1 MSKAIKLYM
10 PSVRKMCIAQW
21 EKDGRKGAFLRVYVD
36 PKSGLIYYDTMA
48 DRFPLVGWV
57 IAKVKGVYKLLTAAE
72 KEKAD
77 FAKLFAAMG
86 NA

>member
-10 PSVRKMCIAQW
+10 PSVRKLCIAQW
-21 EKDGRKGAFLRVYVD
+21 EANGRKGAFLRVYVD
-36 PKSGLIYYDTMA
+36 PSNGQIYYDTMA
-48 DRFPLVGWV
+48 ERFTLVGWV

-77 FAKLFAAMG
+77 LDKLYAAMA

>member
-10 PSVRKMCIAQW
+10 PSIRKMCIAQW
-21 EKDGRKGAFLRVYVD
+21 EAEGRKGAFLRVYVD
-36 PKSGLIYYDTMA
+36 QNGQIYYDTMT
-48 DRFPLVGWV
+48 DRFTHVGWV
-57 IAKVKGVYKLLTAAE
+57 IAKVKGAYKLLTAAE

-77 FAKLFAAMG
+77 LAKLFAAMA

>member
-10 PSVRKMCIAQW
+10 PSIRKMCIAQW
-21 EKDGRKGAFLRVYVD
+21 EAEGRKGAFLRVYVD
-36 PKSGLIYYDTMA
+36 PKNGQIYYDTMA

-77 FAKLFAAMG
+77 FAKLFASMG